1 MIDLDRLKEFLVVG
15 VYFAVL
21 LLLLRPAG
29 DGPSLLT
36 QTGVAL
42 AAVAGV

>member
-1 MIDLDRLKEFLVVG
+1 MTDISKLKDYLVVG
-15 VYFAVL
+15 VYLAVL

-29 DGPSLLT
+29 NGPSMIT

-42 AAVAGV
+42 AAVAGA

>member
-1 MIDLDRLKEFLVVG
+1 MTDISRLKDYLVVG

-29 DGPSLLT
+29 NGPSMIT

-42 AAVAGV
+42 AAVAGA